1 METLN
6 ESTSAEQRFFLSV
19 QFQKRKIQT
28 VFLCFRNIRLVKNL
42 LLSALARISSEL
54 PEQQGADGFAS
65 APFLYW
71 KFLN

>member
-28 VFLCFRNIRLVKNL
+28 VFLCFRNIRRVKK
-42 LLSALARISSEL
+42 SLAVSTRGFHRNFPNSREL
-54 PEQQGADGFAS
+54 TDLRQLHFYTGNS
-65 APFLYW
+65 
-71 KFLN
+71 

>member
-28 VFLCFRNIRLVKNL
+28 VFLCFRNVRLMKNL
-42 LLSALARISSEL
+42 SLSARADFIGISLTAGS
-54 PEQQGADGFAS
+54 
-65 APFLYW
+65 
-71 KFLN
+71 

>member
-19 QFQKRKIQT
+19 QFQKRKRQT

-42 LLSALARISSEL
+42 LLSALADFIGTSRTAGS
-54 PEQQGADGFAS
+54 
-65 APFLYW
+65 
-71 KFLN
+71 

>member
-28 VFLCFRNIRLVKNL
+28 VFLCFRNIRRVKIL
-42 LLSALARISSEL
+42 LLSVLADFIGTSLTAGS
-54 PEQQGADGFAS
+54 
-65 APFLYW
+65 
-71 KFLN
+71 

>member
-19 QFQKRKIQT
+19 RFQKRKIQT

-42 LLSALARISSEL
+42 LLSALADFIGTSLTAGS
-54 PEQQGADGFAS
+54 
-65 APFLYW
+65 
-71 KFLN
+71 

>member
-28 VFLCFRNIRLVKNL
+28 VFLCFRNIRRVKNL
-42 LLSALARISSEL
+42 LLSVLADFIGISLTAGS
-54 PEQQGADGFAS
+54 
-65 APFLYW
+65 
-71 KFLN
+71 

>member
-28 VFLCFRNIRLVKNL
+28 VFLCFRNIRRVKNL
-42 LLSALARISSEL
+42 LLSALADFI
-54 PEQQGADGFAS
+54 GT
-65 APFLYW
+65 FLTAGS
-71 KFLN
+71 

>member
-6 ESTSAEQRFFLSV
+6 ESTSAEQRFFQSV

-42 LLSALARISSEL
+42 LLSALADFIGTSRTAGS
-54 PEQQGADGFAS
+54 
-65 APFLYW
+65 
-71 KFLN
+71 